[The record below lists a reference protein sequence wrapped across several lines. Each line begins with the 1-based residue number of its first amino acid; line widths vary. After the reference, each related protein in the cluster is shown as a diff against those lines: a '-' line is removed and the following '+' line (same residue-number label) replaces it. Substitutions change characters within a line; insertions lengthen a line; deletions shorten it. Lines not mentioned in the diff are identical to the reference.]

1 MFIDGALPPGIAPA
15 ALALTTFA
23 LIMCWLVASL
33 GYLIATFRRLRAY
46 RSRLKALYSNT
57 DWRELRWVDWLI
69 LFLVALWTA
78 AATSLASDNLGEGP
92 LISRNAVYILTA
104 CLLLFL
110 IIFASLTPPSV
121 HSDAPPQE
129 KYARSALS
137 PDQAAQIAER
147 IRLAMQKDALYLDP
161 NLSLQKLSRH
171 VGALPNLV
179 SQTLNEEIG
188 ATFFDYVAR
197 WRIEAS
203 KPLIA
208 AGERSVLS
216 VALEVG
222 FNSRS
227 TFYKAFRRETGLT
240 PKAYRALQD
249 HGADRKAG

>member
-1 MFIDGALPPGIAPA
+1 
-15 ALALTTFA
+15 
-23 LIMCWLVASL
+23 
-33 GYLIATFRRLRAY
+33 
-46 RSRLKALYSNT
+46 
-57 DWRELRWVDWLI
+57 LRWVDWLI
-69 LFLVALWTA
+69 VFLVALWA
-78 AATSLASDNLGEGP
+78 AAAISLASDNLGDGP
-92 LISRNAVYILTA
+92 LISQNVVYVLTA

-110 IIFASLTPPSV
+110 IIFASLTPPSD
-121 HSDAPPQE
+121 HSDDPPPE

-137 PDQAAQIAER
+137 PDHAAQIAKR

-188 ATFFDYVAR
+188 ATFFDYVAQR
-197 WRIEAS
+197 RIEAS

-208 AGERSVLS
+208 AAEASVLS

-240 PKAYRALQD
+240 PKAYRELQGN
-249 HGADRKAG
+249 GAETTTG